1 MGKSITLTYNI
12 IILMG
17 NIVIVARVL
26 PHSPI
31 TFKLIA
37 IAYANLIEYASASIL
52 LSKYG
57 LEHQIHCNPFMS
69 CSPHAPLPQPDDTH
83 CARLISEF
91 RDSGNF

>member
-1 MGKSITLTYNI
+1 
-12 IILMG
+12 MG

-52 LSKYG
+52 LSNKYCPAWRNELIIFNRSI
-57 LEHQIHCNPFMS
+57 LEPADPFW
-69 CSPHAPLPQPDDTH
+69 
-83 CARLISEF
+83 LILHIS
-91 RDSGNF
+91 